1 MVSFHTAG
9 AYDTAAIQA
18 AASRLGLVGFLQEKL
33 KLRALRALGFL
44 RELGAVGSFMRKVHV
59 IFLRFCG
66 LRCTVSCDLL
76 LKWKG
81 VRK

>member
-18 AASRLGLVGFLQEKL
+18 AASRLGLVGFLQERL
-33 KLRALRALGFL
+33 KLRALGFG